1 MLVFILAS
9 GAFLLLLLIA
19 CDTEAAAQDLT
30 SLVLTATVW
39 VSSPGVNLRE
49 TRPQM
54 VIPSRMKDHPRGLD
68 VRYRQS

>member
-1 MLVFILAS
+1 MLVFIIAS
-9 GAFLLLLLIA
+9 VAFLLLLLIA
-19 CDTEAAAQDLT
+19 CDVESSVQDLT
-30 SLVLTATVW
+30 SLVLAATVW

-68 VRYRQS
+68 IRYRQS